1 MKKLSLVLLLFGV
14 IGQVKSENFITT
26 LTNQVGPGVIH
37 TKVLEPHKPW
47 TINVLE
53 IDLQNPYVTVESI
66 KAGGQ
71 LGVKL
76 RVGTQASYHSYP
88 AHIPVGAIN
97 GDFYSATGPIN
108 AQVSNGEIVK
118 LEDLAATNPIYW
130 SAIGFDGQNNPSITT
145 NLFSGQVSAQ
155 GSISTISDINTGL
168 GSDDLILF
176 NSYYGTATGTDSS
189 GTEVLI
195 SAVTE
200 WLVNDT
206 ILCLVENISTAT
218 GNMTIVTGKA
228 VLSGSGSV
236 AGYLSNNFMIG
247 DTVALYLELHPAV
260 ARMIQLMGGFP
271 AIVRNGQNHAVAGYY
286 EEGGSSTFHTDF
298 HPRTAVGISADST
311 KLYFITVDGRQL
323 ASRGINLIELADF
336 MISIGVYHGI
346 NLDGGGSTTM
356 IVRDEVENYPSD
368 GSQRFVANSLV
379 AFSSAPIDVISS
391 IQAEPDNY
399 RLFLGE
405 TVRVIA
411 SGWDQYFNPLD
422 IDLSQLVYS
431 VESSLGTV
439 NENGVFTATALG
451 DSGWLHVNYS
461 GMKDSTYLHL
471 KSIDRVTLSPPVC
484 MVDTITPLQFTLG
497 VCDQDGQGQSIAA
510 SQITWQSLNPTVG
523 IIDSL
528 GVFTGLMEG
537 ATEVVA
543 SCYGFTDTAQVTV
556 VIMEGTLVVDPMDD
570 LSTWSLTGLVYDTLQ
585 TTLSVVDTPS
595 TYGSGSF
602 KLDYEFTRSAT
613 ERSYIY
619 LNTDIFITGIPES
632 IDFDFLSD
640 GYKHKAYVIVGD
652 DDGDLFR
659 STIAGYAQDTTGW
672 ETLRAYADNLVPIV
686 SGSVLN
692 YPVSIKQVRIRLGNS
707 ADVGEINSGTI
718 FFDNLRV
725 VYPGLAV
732 VSDVV
737 AGNPDRYRLGQNYPN
752 PFNPNTV
759 IPFYIP
765 AKNRISLMVFD
776 VLGHR
781 VRVLQKAEVEPGYH
795 SIIWDGR
802 NEAGEPVSTGIY
814 ICRLKVGNNTQ
825 SRKMLF
831 IK

>member
-1 MKKLSLVLLLFGV
+1 MKKLSLMLLLFGV
-14 IGQVKSENFITT
+14 MSQVKAENFITT

-37 TKVLEPHKPW
+37 TKVLEPSKPW

-53 IDLQNPYVTVESI
+53 IDLRNPYMTVESI
-66 KAGGQ
+66 KAGGR

-76 RVGTQASYHSYP
+76 RVGTQANNNSYP

-108 AQVSNGEIVK
+108 AQVSYGEIVK
-118 LEDLAATNPIYW
+118 LENLAATNPIYW
-130 SAIGFDGQNNPSITT
+130 STIGFDAQNNPSITT
-145 NLFSGQVSAQ
+145 NLFSGQISAQ
-155 GSISTISDINTGL
+155 GSISAISDINTGR
-168 GSDDLILF
+168 GIDDLILF
-176 NSYYGTATGTDSS
+176 NSYYGPSTGTDTN
-189 GTEVLI
+189 GTEVLV

-206 ILCLVENISTAT
+206 IQCLVENIATAT
-218 GNMTIVTGKA
+218 GDMTIIPGQV
-228 VLSGSGSV
+228 VLSGSGLV
-236 AGYLSNNFMIG
+236 AGYLSNNFIVG
-247 DTVALYLELHPAV
+247 DTVALYLELYPAV
-260 ARMIQLMGGFP
+260 ARMTQLMGGFP
-271 AIVRNGQNHAVAGYY
+271 TIVRNGQNHAVAGYY

-311 KLYFITVDGRQL
+311 RLYFITVDGRQL

-336 MISIGVYHGI
+336 MLSIGVHHGI

-368 GSQRFVANSLV
+368 GSQRFVANSLI
-379 AFSSAPIDVISS
+379 AFSSAPIDVLSS

-405 TVRVIA
+405 TVRIIA
-411 SGWDQYFNPLD
+411 SGWDQYFNPID

-451 DSGWLHVNYS
+451 DSGWLQVDYN
-461 GMKDSTYLHL
+461 GMEDSTYLYL
-471 KSIDRVTLSPPVC
+471 KSIDRVTISPQVC
-484 MVDTITPLQFTLG
+484 MADTITPLQFSLG
-497 VCDQDGQGQSIAA
+497 IRDQDGQGQSIAA
-510 SQITWQSLNPTVG
+510 NQVTWQSLNPMVG
-523 IIDSL
+523 TIDSL

-570 LSTWSLTGLVYDTLQ
+570 LSTWTLSGVVYDSLQ
-585 TTLSVVDTPS
+585 TSISVVDTPR

-659 STIAGYAQDTTGW
+659 STISGYAQDTTGW
-672 ETLRAYADNLVPIV
+672 DTLTAYTDNFLPLV

-707 ADVGEINSGTI
+707 ADVGEINSGTVY
-718 FFDNLRV
+718 FDNLRV

-737 AGNPDRYRLGQNYPN
+737 AGNPNRYRLGQNYPN

-759 IPFYIP
+759 IPYYIP
-765 AKNRISLMVFD
+765 DKNQISLVVFD
-776 VLGHR
+776 ILGHR
-781 VRVLQKAEVEPGYH
+781 VRTLKEAEVEPGHY

-802 NEAGEPVSTGIY
+802 NQAGEPVSTGIY
-814 ICRLKVGNNTQ
+814 IYQLKAGNIVH
-825 SRKMLF
+825 SRKMLL